1 MTVIIVIY
9 TMIVAVIRNCILV
22 SVCSR
27 EVFLGQV
34 DLKAFLVNWESFVQ
48 MLKTSLEVK
57 TQD

>member
-1 MTVIIVIY
+1 
-9 TMIVAVIRNCILV
+9 MIVAVIRNCILV